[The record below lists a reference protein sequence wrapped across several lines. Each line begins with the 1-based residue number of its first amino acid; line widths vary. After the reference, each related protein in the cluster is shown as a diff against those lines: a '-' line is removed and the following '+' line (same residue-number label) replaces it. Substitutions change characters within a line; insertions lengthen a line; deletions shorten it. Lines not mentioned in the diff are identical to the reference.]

1 MVKFHDKWKKICIEK
16 HKSID
21 EKEVLWKEIEE
32 EVGKDPFRLIQALL
46 DQESDKTDNK

>member
-1 MVKFHDKWKKICIEK
+1 MVQFHDKWKKICIEK

-32 EVGKDPFRLIQALL
+32 EVSKDPFRLIQALL
-46 DQESDKTDNK
+46 DQESD